1 MSNKITVQCNAV
13 LEIEVPEEDRNRS
26 LFPTPDT
33 IDTDV
38 LTEGLIELF
47 NDELAVDYR
56 QDVVKYIFATVANQC
71 SAKKRDY

>member
-13 LEIEVPEEDRNRS
+13 LEIEVPEEDRNES
-26 LFPTPDT
+26 LFPTSET

-38 LTEGLIELF
+38 LTEHLIELF

-56 QDVVKYIFATVANQC
+56 QDVVKHIFATVANNC

>member
-1 MSNKITVQCNAV
+1 MSNKITIQCNVV
-13 LEIEVPEEDRNRS
+13 LEIEVPEEGRNES
-26 LFPTPDT
+26 LFPTSDT

-38 LTEGLIELF
+38 LTDGLIELF

-71 SAKKRDY
+71 SSKKRDY